1 MKKKHIWIQTQNNW
15 KGLLKMY
22 SPNPLLC
29 MGTSL
34 NPLLSRIFQAS
45 KSRCFT
51 HHSLGFHPS
60 SENPSLC
67 PIWISHAVVCNHY
80 FLLCCLAPPRTVC
93 FQAVGSIHL
102 LPTYIAVRLPSTA
115 SLPSPQ
121 TLEQRRF
128 WQLFWS
134 LQVFLHRF
142 WLGDSKLKKAHSS
155 QSHGS
160 CQNSREMRYHEILI
174 HLIGWHF
181 GACGA

>member
-1 MKKKHIWIQTQNNW
+1 
-15 KGLLKMY
+15 MY

-128 WQLFWS
+128 WQLFD
-134 LQVFLHRF
+134 L
-142 WLGDSKLKKAHSS
+142 SKFFYIISDLET
-155 QSHGS
+155 
-160 CQNSREMRYHEILI
+160 QNSRKPIVHRAMGHVRIVERCATMKS
-174 HLIGWHF
+174 
-181 GACGA
+181 